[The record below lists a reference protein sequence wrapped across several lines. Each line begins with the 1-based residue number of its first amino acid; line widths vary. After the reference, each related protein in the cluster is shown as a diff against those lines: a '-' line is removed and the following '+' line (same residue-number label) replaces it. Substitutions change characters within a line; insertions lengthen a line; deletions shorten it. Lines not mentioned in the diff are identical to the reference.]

1 MKFRDLLAEVPGVLA
16 LPEDD
21 AEITAPVS
29 EKVQS
34 VQPGGV
40 FLARAGHSVD
50 GHTLIDEAVAR
61 GAAAIVGTR
70 AADEVAHSV
79 PYAQVADGM
88 QALGPLAAAYYGHP
102 SRRLTVIGV
111 TGTDGKTT
119 TASLLHSILQSAGLR
134 TGLLTTI
141 NALIGDQTLETG
153 LHVTTPTADE
163 VQMYLAQMVDAGLT
177 HAVIEATSHGL
188 SQGRVNG
195 VKVNV
200 AVMTNVTHEHLDFH
214 GTWEQY
220 RRDKARLFEMVV
232 ETAQI
237 PGTLTGAVI
246 NAADPSADYFRE
258 LAASAGR
265 VITYAA
271 DGMSADFV
279 AQDIGYRADGT
290 RFTLVAPGRQYTE
303 VESSLVGPFNVANT
317 LAAAAAASLLI
328 EGRAQFASAM
338 AEGVRRLPPI
348 PGRMQPIDEG
358 QDFLAIVDFAHTPNA
373 LRRALEA
380 ARSMISPHGRVI
392 AVFGS
397 AGLRD
402 REKRRMMAEIG
413 MELADLCVLT
423 AEDPRT
429 ESLDAIL
436 EEMAS
441 GALRRGGVEEKTFWR
456 VPDRGRAVAFACS
469 LARSGDVV
477 ISCGKGHEQSMC
489 FGTIEYPWDDRD
501 ALRAA
506 LRGTPLLTLPT
517 AAES

>member
-1 MKFRDLLAEVPGVLA
+1 MKFRELLAEVPGVLA
-16 LPEDD
+16 LPSAD
-21 AEITAPVS
+21 AEITASVT
-29 EKVQS
+29 EKAQS
-34 VQPGGV
+34 VEPGGV
-40 FLARAGHSVD
+40 FLARAGQTVD
-50 GHTLIDEAVAR
+50 GHALIGEAVER
-61 GAAAIVGTR
+61 GAAAVVGTR
-70 AADEVAHSV
+70 APDEVACAV

-102 SRRLTVIGV
+102 SRRLIVIGV

-119 TASLLHSILQSAGLR
+119 TASLLHSILQSAGIHC
-134 TGLLTTI
+134 GLLTTI
-141 NALIGDQTLETG
+141 SALVGDQMLDTG

-163 VQMYLAQMVDAGLT
+163 VQMYIAQMVDAGLT

-188 SQGRVNG
+188 AQGRVNG
-195 VKVNV
+195 VAVDI

-220 RRDKARLFEMVV
+220 RRDKARLFEM
-232 ETAQI
+232 AAASAGR
-237 PGTLTGAVI
+237 PGAVTGAVI
-246 NAADPSADYFRE
+246 NAADPSAEYFRE
-258 LAASAGR
+258 KARGVER
-265 VITYAA
+265 VLMYAA
-271 DGMSADFV
+271 DDRPADV
-279 AQDIGYRADGT
+279 RAQAIEYGPEMT
-290 RFTLVAPGRQYTE
+290 RFTLTGPGGLRVAL
-303 VESSLVGPFNVANT
+303 ESTLVGPFNVANT
-317 LAAAAAASLLI
+317 LAAASAASLLI
-328 EGRAQFASAM
+328 DDPARLASAI
-338 AEGVRRLPPI
+338 AEGIRRLPPI
-348 PGRMQPIDEG
+348 PGRMQRIHEG

-380 ARSMISPHGRVI
+380 ARSMIPAQGRVI

-402 REKRRMMAEIG
+402 REKRRMMAEVG

-429 ESLDAIL
+429 ESLDAIID
-436 EEMAS
+436 EMAQ
-441 GALRRGGVEEKTFWR
+441 GAIRRGGVEGETFWR

-469 LARSGDVV
+469 LAREGDVV

-501 ALRAA
+501 AMRAA

-517 AAES
+517 ATE